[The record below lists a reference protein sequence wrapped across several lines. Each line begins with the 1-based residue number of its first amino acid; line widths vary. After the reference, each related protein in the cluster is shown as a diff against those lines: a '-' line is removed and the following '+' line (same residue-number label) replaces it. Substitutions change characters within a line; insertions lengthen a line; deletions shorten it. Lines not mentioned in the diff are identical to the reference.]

1 MASCSSSDEC
11 LAPLTNTLLD
21 TLLAEDVPFGDL
33 TTRALGIGKN
43 PGVMTFAARH
53 EQVVCCTEDVAALL
67 TRLGA
72 DAEIV
77 TGSGTRV
84 ASGQLLLRASGSAGA
99 LHLGWKVA
107 QTLLEWA
114 AGIATETN
122 DIVLAARAGGNAP
135 SAGVAIAC
143 SRKAPPLTRAV
154 AVRAVQ
160 AGGGIMHR
168 TGLSDTILVFAEH
181 LAFMDPCGGLDQ
193 AISRLRAN
201 APERRIVIE
210 VCNAETA
217 MAAARAGAEAL
228 QLEKFT
234 PEELSR
240 LRASLAAA
248 GLSPRIVAAGG
259 INARNVD
266 QYVKAGADIIVTS
279 APYAAKPR
287 DVQVEI
293 GPA

>member
-1 MASCSSSDEC
+1 MVSCSSSDEC
-11 LAPLTNTLLD
+11 LAPLANTLLD

-33 TTRALGIGKN
+33 TTRALGIGRK

-53 EQVVCCTEDVAALL
+53 EQVACCTEDVAALL

-72 DAEIV
+72 DAEIT

-84 ASGQLLLRASGSAGA
+84 APGQLLLRASGLAGA
-99 LHLGWKVA
+99 LHMGWKVA

-122 DIVLAARAGGNAP
+122 DIVRAARAGDNAP
-135 SAGVAIAC
+135 PAGVAIAC

-181 LAFMDPCGGLDQ
+181 LAFMDPCEGLDQ
-193 AISRLRAN
+193 AVSRLRAN

-210 VCNAETA
+210 VCDMESA
-217 MAAARAGAEAL
+217 MAAAIAGAEAL
-228 QLEKFT
+228 QLEKFA
-234 PEELSR
+234 PEAIQQ

-259 INARNVD
+259 INARNVEH
-266 QYVKAGADIIVTS
+266 YVRAGADIIVTS

-287 DVQVEI
+287 DVQVTI
-293 GPA
+293 KPA

>member
-181 LAFMDPCGGLDQ
+181 LLHGSMW
-193 AISRLRAN
+193 
-201 APERRIVIE
+201 
-210 VCNAETA
+210 
-217 MAAARAGAEAL
+217 RAGSGNFQITGQRAGTADRDRGL
-228 QLEKFT
+228 QRGDRHGGGPRGGRGPATGKIHTGRTFT
-234 PEELSR
+234 ASR
-240 LRASLAAA
+240 QS
-248 GLSPRIVAAGG
+248 GG
-259 INARNVD
+259 RRSVPPHCGRGRY
-266 QYVKAGADIIVTS
+266 QCPKCGPVCKAGADIIVTS